1 MTSFMSPRLFVEVAR
16 RSVRRH
22 FTYRAAAVA
31 GLATNVFFGLLRASV
46 LLALLGDRPS
56 VDGLDA
62 RALVTYTGLTQA
74 MLMYLSI
81 FGWFDL
87 MNTVSRGEVASDL
100 LRPVSFLGFWF
111 AQDVGR
117 AVAGLVLRGVTLMAI
132 YAALFDLV
140 VPSSL
145 GAWLALAASMVLA
158 LIVSFGFRFLVNLA
172 AFWSPDARGIGR
184 FAFTLGMFL
193 SGFLMPLRFF
203 PEWLQ
208 TVAKF
213 TPFPAIVNTPVEVYL
228 GVLEGRAL
236 ALALLSQAAWAA
248 ALLLLARFVLSRA
261 TRKLVI
267 QGG

>member
-1 MTSFMSPRLFVEVAR
+1 MTPTLFAEIAR

-31 GLATNVFFGLLRASV
+31 GLVTNVFFGLLRASV
-46 LLALLGDRPS
+46 LLALLGDRAS

-62 RALVTYTGLTQA
+62 QALVTYTGLTQA
-74 MLMYLSI
+74 LIMYLAI
-81 FGWFDL
+81 FGWYDL
-87 MNTVSRGEVASDL
+87 MNTVSRGEIASDF

-117 AVAGLVLRGVTLMAI
+117 AVAGLVLRGATLMAI
-132 YAALFDLV
+132 YALLFDLA
-140 VPSSL
+140 VPSGL
-145 GAWLALAASMVLA
+145 GAWLALLASLISA
-158 LIVSFGFRFLVNLA
+158 LLVSFGFRFLVNLA

-184 FAFTLGMFL
+184 FAFTVGMFL

-208 TVAKF
+208 TTATF
-213 TPFPAIVNTPVEVYL
+213 TPFPSMLNTPVEVYL
-228 GVLEGRAL
+228 GVLQGRAL
-236 ALALLSQAAWAA
+236 ALALLTQVLWAA

-261 TRKLVI
+261 TLKLVI

>member
-1 MTSFMSPRLFVEVAR
+1 MTPILFAEIAR

-22 FTYRAAAVA
+22 FAYRAAAVA
-31 GLATNVFFGLLRASV
+31 GLVTNVFFGLLRASV
-46 LLALLGDRPS
+46 LLALLGDRGS

-62 RALVTYTGLTQA
+62 KALVTYTGLTQA
-74 MLMYLSI
+74 MITYLSI
-81 FGWFDL
+81 FGWYDL

-100 LRPVSFLGFWF
+100 LRPVSFLGFWL

-117 AVAGLVLRGVTLMAI
+117 AVAGLVLRGATLMAI
-132 YAALFDLV
+132 YALLFDIF
-140 VPSSL
+140 VPTDLRAWAALLLSL
-145 GAWLALAASMVLA
+145 GLALL
-158 LIVSFGFRFLVNLA
+158 VSFGFRFLVNLA

-208 TVAKF
+208 TAAKF
-213 TPFPAIVNTPVEVYL
+213 TPFPSMLNTPVEVYL
-228 GVLEGRAL
+228 GVLKGRDL
-236 ALALLSQAAWAA
+236 TLALLTQALWAA
-248 ALLLLARFVLSRA
+248 ALLLLARLVLSRA
-261 TRKLVI
+261 TRKLVL